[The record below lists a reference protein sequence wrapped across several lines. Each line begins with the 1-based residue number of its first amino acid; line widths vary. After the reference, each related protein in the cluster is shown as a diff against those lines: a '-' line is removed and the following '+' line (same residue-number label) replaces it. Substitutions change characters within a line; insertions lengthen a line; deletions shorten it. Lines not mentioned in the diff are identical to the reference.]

1 MYRHYNDILS
11 AKLREYFEE
20 DMLFMSVSLL
30 TEELAPVAVPGFA
43 GSRIGPGN
51 V

>member
-30 TEELAPVAVPGFA
+30 TEELALVAVPRNCREPDRA
-43 GSRIGPGN
+43 G
-51 V
+51 